1 MGELETCI
9 AVLFK
14 RLGKNIITKKEFV
27 FSASIDFRWFSP
39 GEAEA
44 LLNIA
49 LGKGL
54 LTATEDYVKPAFN
67 IAEVEAPLS
76 FKPTK
81 DVLVGKKEE
90 ASIFAQILKTTAE
103 TSKLGRRDLVARIN
117 KLQERFGVDIEVA
130 ALMVARDLNVDIA
143 PYIDPV
149 MKEVLGR

>member
-14 RLGKNIITKKEFV
+14 RLGKNVITKKEFV

-39 GEAEA
+39 GEAES

-49 LGKGL
+49 LNKGL
-54 LTATEDYVKPAFN
+54 LTTTEDYLKPTFN

-81 DVLVGKKEE
+81 EVLIGKKEE
-90 ASIFAQILKTTAE
+90 LSVFAQILKAMADS
-103 TSKLGRRDLVARIN
+103 SKLGRRDLVARIN
-117 KLQERFGVDIEVA
+117 KVQERLGVDIEVA
-130 ALMVARDLNVDIA
+130 ALLVARDLNVDVT

-149 MKEVLGR
+149 TKEVLGR